1 MVLFILFP
9 GFIDTDKYW
18 EYKIDGLEK
27 AKGPF
32 KLHKL
37 DFLKKLHK
45 LGKVYTYTPK
55 INNFKHFSINDTDGL
70 EYYKIRSKLYKNP
83 TKITLDD
90 INIDKE
96 CKRIYQII
104 KDKDEKFIPI
114 GHSIG
119 SWFALHFSNLYSSR
133 CLKVIFLEGAYIDSN
148 NNDFKRIKN
157 NKVKSKEI
165 NNKNIDLLVNSL
177 LRIKKIDRF
186 TFNKKTLK
194 DVNKL
199 FDITLSYY
207 YNNIKKELNGKLK
220 VPTIS
225 FRNLMFNI
233 EKGINSKDDNSYNME
248 RIDHDNFIYK
258 KSGNKITTYYLINS
272 GHHPWRVQRYSDQI
286 IDTIKKNIDY

>member
-32 KLHKL
+32 KLKKL
-37 DFLKKLHK
+37 DFLKKLKKH
-45 LGKVYTYTPK
+45 GKVYTYTPK
-55 INNFKHFSINDTDGL
+55 INNFKHYSINDTDGL

-96 CKRIYQII
+96 CKRIYQIV

-119 SWFALHFSNLYSSR
+119 SWFALHFSNLYKSR
-133 CLKVIFLEGAYIDSN
+133 CLKIIFLEGAYIDST
-148 NNDFKRIKN
+148 NNDFKRIKS
-157 NKVKSKEI
+157 NKVKVKKL
-165 NNKNIDLLVNSL
+165 NLLVNKL
-177 LRIKKIDRF
+177 LKIKKKDRF
-186 TFNKKTLK
+186 KFNQEALN
-194 DVNKL
+194 DVYSL
-199 FDITLSYY
+199 FAITQKYY

-225 FRNLMFNI
+225 FRNLIFDI
-233 EKGINSKDDNSYNME
+233 EKGVNSKEDNLYNME
-248 RIDHDNFIYK
+248 RIDHDNFVYNK
-258 KSGNKITTYYLINS
+258 NGNKVTNYYLINS
-272 GHHPWRVQRYSDQI
+272 GHHPWRIQRYSDQI
-286 IDTIKKNIDY
+286 IDEIKKSL

>member
-32 KLHKL
+32 KLKKL
-37 DFLKKLHK
+37 DFLKKLKK

-55 INNFKHFSINDTDGL
+55 INNFKHYSINDTDGL

-83 TKITLDD
+83 KKITLDD

-104 KDKDEKFIPI
+104 KGKDDKFIPI

-119 SWFALHFSNLYSSR
+119 SWFALHFSNLYPSR
-133 CLKVIFLEGAYIDSN
+133 CLKVVFLEGAYIDSN

-157 NKVKSKEI
+157 NKVKAKEI

-177 LRIKKIDRF
+177 LKIKKKDRF
-186 TFNKKTLK
+186 DFNKQTLK
-194 DVNKL
+194 NVNKL

-220 VPTIS
+220 VPTLS
-225 FRNLMFNI
+225 FRNLIFNM

-258 KSGNKITTYYLINS
+258 KNGDKITTYYLINS
-272 GHHPWRVQRYSDQI
+272 GHHPWKIQKYSDQI
-286 IDTIKKNIDY
+286 IDTIKKSI

>member
-32 KLHKL
+32 KLKKL
-37 DFLKKLHK
+37 NFLKKLQK

-55 INNFKHFSINDTDGL
+55 INNFKHYSINDTDGL

-96 CKRIYQII
+96 CKRIYQIV

-119 SWFALHFSNLYSSR
+119 SWFALHFSNLYPSK
-133 CLKVIFLEGAYIDSN
+133 CLKVIFLEGAYIDSS
-148 NNDFKRIKN
+148 NNDFKRIKS
-157 NKVKSKEI
+157 NKVEVKKL
-165 NNKNIDLLVNSL
+165 NLLVNKL
-177 LRIKKIDRF
+177 LKINKKDRF
-186 TFNKKTLK
+186 KFNQEALN
-194 DVNKL
+194 DVYSL
-199 FDITLSYY
+199 FAITQKYY
-207 YNNIKKELNGKLK
+207 YNNIKKELMVN
-220 VPTIS
+220 
-225 FRNLMFNI
+225 
-233 EKGINSKDDNSYNME
+233 
-248 RIDHDNFIYK
+248 
-258 KSGNKITTYYLINS
+258 
-272 GHHPWRVQRYSDQI
+272 
-286 IDTIKKNIDY
+286 

>member
-9 GFIDTDKYW
+9 GFMDTDKYW

-32 KLHKL
+32 KLKKL
-37 DFLKKLHK
+37 DFLKELKK

-55 INNFKHFSINDTDGL
+55 INNFKHYSINDTDGL

-104 KDKDEKFIPI
+104 KDKDKKFIPI

-119 SWFALHFSNLYSSR
+119 SWFALHFSNLYPSR

-157 NKVKSKEI
+157 NKVKAKEI
-165 NNKNIDLLVNSL
+165 NNKHIDLLVNKL
-177 LRIKKIDRF
+177 LKIKKKDRF
-186 TFNKKTLK
+186 TFNKETLK

-199 FDITLSYY
+199 FDITLKYY

-225 FRNLMFNI
+225 FRNLIFNI
-233 EKGINSKDDNSYNME
+233 EKGKNSKEENAYNME

-272 GHHPWRVQRYSDQI
+272 SHHPWKIQKYSDQI
-286 IDTIKKNIDY
+286 IDTIKKSI